1 MLVATEH
8 FRVEICRAARKAAIN
23 RRWLSSLIMRAI
35 SPTMDSPHRSV
46 ALFLASF
53 LLTATRPRYALV
65 LALVAAVCPHV
76 CTPPEPSEVPRSSH
90 AGAVEAF
97 VHEWSRVHSR
107 LVRVHLGPD
116 RLLATSRSLGRCAAV
131 KKLHQ
136 LCSTWRANG
145 AHLLPRCAPPHVG
158 AGECAVYRGDGV
170 VLVGVRVATL
180 TNKFASEENVGE

>member
-1 MLVATEH
+1 MLEVTEH
-8 FRVEICRAARKAAIN
+8 FPVEICRVERKAAIN

-136 LCSTWRANG
+136 QNG
-145 AHLLPRCAPPHVG
+145 PGVQTGLISYRDMRLHTSAQACEKGHPRLRLHQS
-158 AGECAVYRGDGV
+158 RGRTRSRQ
-170 VLVGVRVATL
+170 L
-180 TNKFASEENVGE
+180 